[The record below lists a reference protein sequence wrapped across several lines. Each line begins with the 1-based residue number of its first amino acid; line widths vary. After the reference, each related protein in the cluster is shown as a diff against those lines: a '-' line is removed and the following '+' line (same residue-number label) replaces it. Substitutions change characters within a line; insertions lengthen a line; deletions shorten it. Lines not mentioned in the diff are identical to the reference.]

1 MERSEVKQILLKVAS
16 EKYGMDL
23 ANVDELAPLA
33 ELQALNP
40 KFDSMMAIEMI
51 FDIEDE
57 LGQRAPSNTNQ
68 PSCLKD
74 IIDAL
79 HQATLK

>member
-1 MERSEVKQILLKVAS
+1 MERSEVKQILLKVAN

-23 ANVDELAPLA
+23 SNTDELAPLA
-33 ELQALNP
+33 DLQALNP

-51 FDIEDE
+51 FDVEDE
-57 LGQRAPSNTNQ
+57 LGQRAPSTANQ

-74 IIDAL
+74 IIDSL

>member
-23 ANVDELAPLA
+23 SDVDETAPLA
-33 ELQALNP
+33 DLQALNP
-40 KFDSMMAIEMI
+40 KFDSMLAIEMI
-51 FDIEDE
+51 FDVEDE
-57 LGQRAPSNTNQ
+57 LGQRSPSSSEQ
-68 PSCLKD
+68 PACLKD

-79 HQATLK
+79 HKATLQ